1 MQPAVNIWEDFLS
14 EWGAWI
20 PEVFSTELQVD
31 LVSSQ
36 VPSAWIEAVKHPDVR
51 EAVTALWRPAEQS
64 LPAFVQYLV
73 HETDGLA
80 IGRGD
85 IGCVL
90 IYSVRAFREISL
102 RRYLPGFVFAG
113 TPAPQHLID
122 AFVASH
128 GPLPDSLIALWRMH
142 SFCRTKEGFVSSLS
156 SEPQPLVG
164 APRLLAGARRDTPET
179 EERYDCLAVIDAARP
194 SQLSLIRTAGT
205 RPWEDVLV
213 GTFDSNDT
221 LVPSPWRSIDG
232 TLTHFRMSRYVPG
245 A

>member
-1 MQPAVNIWEDFLS
+1 M
-14 EWGAWI
+14 
-20 PEVFSTELQVD
+20 
-31 LVSSQ
+31 
-36 VPSAWIEAVKHPDVR
+36 
-51 EAVTALWRPAEQS
+51 ALWRPAERE

-102 RRYLPGFVFAG
+102 RQYLPGFVFAG

-122 AFVASH
+122 SFVASY
-128 GPLPDSLIALWRMH
+128 GPLPDSLTALWRMH
-142 SFCRTKEGFVSSLS
+142 SFCRTKDEGFVSSVS
-156 SEPQPLVG
+156 PEPQKLVG
-164 APRLLAGARRDTPET
+164 APRLLTGARRVMAET

-194 SQLSLIRTAGT
+194 SQLSLIRAPGA

-213 GTFDSNDT
+213 GTFDSNDAF
-221 LVPSPWRSIDG
+221 VPSPWRSLDG
-232 TLTHFRMSRYVPG
+232 TLTHFPRSRYVPG
-245 A
+245 V